1 MSPDAARLT
10 MQEFAEAMARG
21 AWLLLPVGTT
31 EEHGPHLPLGSDM
44 LQAEFVASSVA
55 SAVDGVVAPGLAYG
69 VCRTTRNFPG
79 TVSLSFHTFETLVRE
94 VLEGYVK
101 TGARRIAIISGHAGG
116 AHLEALHQ
124 AAEPLVEREESLI
137 ILVLGPADIPLLSL
151 EHAGVSGGDGHA
163 GAVETSVMLAI
174 DERLVHPD
182 RIPAAARPVFPR
194 GQVLRHPE
202 RLFPSGV
209 MGEVSPSSRE
219 LGKRVLEEAVT
230 EIARILPGASRRG
243 AR

>member
-10 MQEFAEAMARG
+10 MHEFTEAVSQG

-69 VCRTTRNFPG
+69 VCRTTRKFPG
-79 TVSLSFHTFETLVRE
+79 TVSLSFHTFATLVRE

-116 AHLEALHQ
+116 AHMEALHQ
-124 AAEPLVEREESLI
+124 AAEPLVEREEDLI
-137 ILVLGPADIPLLSL
+137 ILILGPADIPLPSL

-174 DERLVHPD
+174 QERLVHLD
-182 RIPAAARPVFPR
+182 RIPAATRPVFPR
-194 GQVLRHPE
+194 GQLLRHPE
-202 RLFPSGV
+202 SLFPSGI
-209 MGEVSPSSRE
+209 MGEVSPSSRD
-219 LGKRVLEEAVT
+219 LGKRVLMAGVAEV
-230 EIARILPGASRRG
+230 ARILALASREG